1 MLTAIKQQNA
11 STLPFDNHLLDRL
24 MDEAHIDVALT
35 TSKHNVQ
42 YLLGGHRTFFF
53 DHMEAMGPSR
63 YLPVLAYPRGA
74 PEQASYVGHGSERFQ
89 HVLNPFWTPEV
100 YTGPADSAV
109 SMQKTIDHLRKLGL
123 KPRRIG
129 VEFPFL
135 PADAAM
141 LLQQSFPGAEIVD
154 ALLVLERLRA
164 RKTPDELL
172 KLRLAT
178 DLVVDSMLAVIEGH
192 GPDVT
197 KQEIVDALRREETN
211 RGLVFEYCLITA
223 GQSLNRAPSPQK
235 WQNGEIMSI
244 DSGGNYHGYIGD
256 ICRMAIQGEPDAE
269 LEDILSEIE
278 TTQRAAMKAIRPG
291 AIGAEVYEA
300 GLRVVNKSRYTDHI
314 DFLVH
319 GIGLVSHESPRLTN
333 RTRDPYK
340 IVSRGVV

>member
-141 LLQQSFPGAEIVD
+141 LLQQSFPDAEIV
-154 ALLVLERLRA
+154 EFSSRA
-164 RKTPDELL
+164 
-172 KLRLAT
+172 
-178 DLVVDSMLAVIEGH
+178 G
-192 GPDVT
+192 
-197 KQEIVDALRREETN
+197 
-211 RGLVFEYCLITA
+211 
-223 GQSLNRAPSPQK
+223 
-235 WQNGEIMSI
+235 
-244 DSGGNYHGYIGD
+244 
-256 ICRMAIQGEPDAE
+256 
-269 LEDILSEIE
+269 
-278 TTQRAAMKAIRPG
+278 AAAR
-291 AIGAEVYEA
+291 
-300 GLRVVNKSRYTDHI
+300 S
-314 DFLVH
+314 
-319 GIGLVSHESPRLTN
+319 
-333 RTRDPYK
+333 
-340 IVSRGVV
+340 